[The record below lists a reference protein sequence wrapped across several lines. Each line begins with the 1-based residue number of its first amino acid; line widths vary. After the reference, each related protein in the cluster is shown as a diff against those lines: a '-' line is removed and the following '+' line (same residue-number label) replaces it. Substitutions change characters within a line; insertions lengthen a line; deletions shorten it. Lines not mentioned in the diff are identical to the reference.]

1 MTIKVL
7 KKQGKSIKG
16 IARETGLARN
26 TVKKYLQQA
35 QAIPNARKPSVRP
48 SKLDP
53 FKPYLQTRIHNA
65 APDWIPA
72 AVLYAEIGEL
82 GYERARFASSVSTF
96 VNSSLYRKQTH
107 WCGLKPIQGNKC
119 RWISPPL
126 SEANARL
133 RPL

>member
-26 TVKKYLQQA
+26 TVKKYLQQT
-35 QAIPNARKPSVRP
+35 QAIPNVRKPSVRP

-82 GYERARFASSVSTF
+82 GYEGKIRIVSEYIRQF
-96 VNSSLYRKQTH
+96 KL
-107 WCGLKPIQGNKC
+107 
-119 RWISPPL
+119 
-126 SEANARL
+126 
-133 RPL
+133 

>member
-53 FKPYLQTRIHNA
+53 FKPYLTGLGLLAFLNA
-65 APDWIPA
+65 NCSA
-72 AVLYAEIGEL
+72 
-82 GYERARFASSVSTF
+82 
-96 VNSSLYRKQTH
+96 K
-107 WCGLKPIQGNKC
+107 
-119 RWISPPL
+119 
-126 SEANARL
+126 
-133 RPL
+133 